1 MSDDKKVIFSM
12 VGFSKSFNNNNKQVL
27 KDIYL
32 SFFYGAK
39 IGIIGLNG
47 SGKSTLLKIIAGVEK
62 SFQGD
67 VHFSDGYNIG
77 YLEQE
82 PKLDDSKTVID
93 IVKQGMQESVDVLQE
108 YNDINN
114 KFALPEYYEDA
125 DKMESLMKR
134 QGELQDKIDALG
146 AWDLDTKL
154 NIAMDALRC
163 PEPETKISVLS
174 GGERRRVALC
184 RLLLKEPEILLLDEP
199 TNHLDAESVLWLEE
213 HLSKYKGTVIAIT
226 HDRYFLDNVAGWIL
240 ELDRGEAVSYT
251 HLTLPTNR
259 EV

>member
-1 MSDDKKVIFSM
+1 M
-12 VGFSKSFNNNNKQVL
+12 
-27 KDIYL
+27 
-32 SFFYGAK
+32 
-39 IGIIGLNG
+39 
-47 SGKSTLLKIIAGVEK
+47 KIIAGVEK

-154 NIAMDALRC
+154 NIVDAFSNLVTYDSYNISRFFSPDFNELIIKTLKSESFDIVLLESLFTTPYIETLKTYSTAKIILRSHNL
-163 PEPETKISVLS
+163 EYIIWK
-174 GGERRRVALC
+174 
-184 RLLLKEPEILLLDEP
+184 RLL
-199 TNHLDAESVLWLEE
+199 
-213 HLSKYKGTVIAIT
+213 
-226 HDRYFLDNVAGWIL
+226 
-240 ELDRGEAVSYT
+240 
-251 HLTLPTNR
+251 
-259 EV
+259 

>member
-1 MSDDKKVIFSM
+1 MSEDKKVIFSM
-12 VGFSKSFNNNNKQVL
+12 VGVSKSFNNNNKQVL

-67 VHFSDGYNIG
+67 VHFSEGYNIG

-93 IVKQGMQESVDVLQE
+93 IVKEGMQESVDVLQE
-108 YNDINN
+108 YNEINN

-125 DKMESLMKR
+125 DKME
-134 QGELQDKIDALG
+134 
-146 AWDLDTKL
+146 
-154 NIAMDALRC
+154 
-163 PEPETKISVLS
+163 
-174 GGERRRVALC
+174 
-184 RLLLKEPEILLLDEP
+184 IL
-199 TNHLDAESVLWLEE
+199 
-213 HLSKYKGTVIAIT
+213 
-226 HDRYFLDNVAGWIL
+226 
-240 ELDRGEAVSYT
+240 
-251 HLTLPTNR
+251 
-259 EV
+259 

>member
-1 MSDDKKVIFSM
+1 MSEDKKVIFSM
-12 VGFSKSFNNNNKQVL
+12 VGVSKSFNNNNKQVL

-67 VHFSDGYNIG
+67 VHFSEGYNIG

-93 IVKQGMQESVDVLQE
+93 IVKEGMQESVDVLQE
-108 YNDINN
+108 YNEINN

-125 DKMESLMKR
+125 DKMEHLMKR

-163 PEPETKISVLS
+163 PEQDTKISVLS
-174 GGERRRVALC
+174 G
-184 RLLLKEPEILLLDEP
+184 
-199 TNHLDAESVLWLEE
+199 
-213 HLSKYKGTVIAIT
+213 
-226 HDRYFLDNVAGWIL
+226 
-240 ELDRGEAVSYT
+240 AVSYT
-251 HLTLPTNR
+251 HLTLPTKA
-259 EV
+259 